1 METPKTKTKTSIDI
15 TEELEKEELA
25 IICRRDLSDGE
36 TESNDESAVYI
47 NIASSKNSNEI
58 FQMYLKDVGRE
69 KMLKSSDEIEL
80 GRLIKAGGKAG
91 EEAKR
96 KLVQANLRLV
106 ISIAK
111 KYVGQ
116 GVNFM
121 DLVQEGSLGLIKA
134 AEKFDYRQGFRFS
147 TYATWWIRQT
157 IIRSIANSSRTI
169 RIPVHMSDKIRNLK
183 KARITLTLKLGREPS
198 TQELGKHLK
207 LSPRKISNIKK
218 AMSTEPISI
227 HTPVGEDLSIED
239 YIPACNNESPHN
251 SIEHKLLTEDI
262 QNALSILTERERN
275 ILKERFGLKSGKSKT
290 LEDLGKMF
298 GFSKER
304 IRQIQETAI
313 KKLRNSTKT
322 KHLKE
327 YIS

>member
-1 METPKTKTKTSIDI
+1 METKKKTKVQDLELDLEFDVEDI
-15 TEELEKEELA
+15 IAFNDSSNNDNT
-25 IICRRDLSDGE
+25 
-36 TESNDESAVYI
+36 NDEVVTYTYTASA
-47 NIASSKNSNEI
+47 KNSNEI

-69 KMLKSSDEIEL
+69 KMLTSSEEIEL
-80 GRLIKAGGKAG
+80 GRLIKQGGPAG
-91 EEAKR
+91 EIAKSH
-96 KLVQANLRLV
+96 LVQANLRLV

-116 GVNFM
+116 GVSFM

-134 AEKFDYRQGFRFS
+134 AEKFDYKQGFKFS

-157 IIRSIANSSRTI
+157 IIRSIANTSRTI

-183 KARITLTLKLGREPS
+183 KARLYLTLRFGREPS
-198 TQELGKHLK
+198 TQELGHYLK

-239 YIPACNNESPHN
+239 YIPDDMNESPHN
-251 SIEHKLLTEDI
+251 NIEHKMLSEDI

-275 ILKERFGLKSGKSKT
+275 ILKERFGLKSGKTKT

-304 IRQIQETAI
+304 IRQIQENAI

-322 KHLKE
+322 KHLRE

>member
-1 METPKTKTKTSIDI
+1 MKNKEIKKDK
-15 TEELEKEELA
+15 ELELDFDFEVEED
-25 IICRRDLSDGE
+25 IIAFTDVGSD
-36 TESNDESAVYI
+36 NDVNEEEATTTYTYT
-47 NIASSKNSNEI
+47 SSKNSNEI

-69 KMLKSSDEIEL
+69 KMLKSSEEIEL
-80 GRLIKAGGKAG
+80 GRLIRKGGPEG
-91 EEAKR
+91 ETAKR
-96 KLVQANLRLV
+96 KLVKANLRLV

-116 GVNFM
+116 GVTFM

-134 AEKFDYRQGFRFS
+134 AEKFDYRQGFKFS

-157 IIRSIANSSRTI
+157 IIRSIANTSRTI

-183 KARITLTLKLGREPS
+183 RAKLVLTLRYGREP
-198 TQELGKHLK
+198 TTRELGNYLQ

-239 YIPACNNESPHN
+239 YIPDNASETPHN
-251 SIEHKLLTEDI
+251 NIEHKMLSEDI
-262 QNALSILTERERN
+262 QNALNILTERERN
-275 ILKERFGLKSGKSKT
+275 ILKERFGLKTGKTKT

-304 IRQIQETAI
+304 IRQIQENAI

-322 KHLKE
+322 KHLRE